1 MKRMTARGS
10 VVELR
15 EFKAKYIAKLL
26 EIKRD
31 LLERYADKRD
41 RVEFIVDTLLAKL
54 TRLRRYTLPDY
65 LSTLA
70 RAAKEFPELSQ
81 LIPSEREVEELLK
94 GGE

>member
-15 EFKAKYIAKLL
+15 EFKTKYMARLL
-26 EIKRD
+26 EIKKH
-31 LLERYADKRD
+31 LLEKYPDKRD

-70 RAAKEFPELSQ
+70 RATKDFKELEA
-81 LIPSEREVEELLK
+81 LIPPKEEVEELLK